1 MARITFLLIAL
12 VQFFSF
18 ATSYGATIAKRGP
31 PAGAIL
37 VKANSLDASNGEF
50 SKIQDAVESLPN
62 DGSSQ
67 VIYIYGGTYKEQ
79 VVITRKGPLMIIGET
94 NSDGSNA
101 VTIVHSSSLSQV
113 NTDEETATLRV
124 HTDNFSMYN
133 IDVKNTFG
141 QASENG
147 QALALS
153 TSGNNQGFYACGF
166 YGYQDTILVNGG
178 TQFFAYC
185 YIEGAV
191 DYIFGQHGR
200 SIFYKCVLASIG
212 KGYITAHGPSAG
224 ENSIIVIDS
233 STIKAAVDGLQH
245 QVYLGRPW
253 SEYANVAY
261 TSCTL
266 DDSIHP
272 DGWRIWSKDEP
283 HTDHVNFVEYN
294 SQGAGASS
302 NRVSFA
308 KVVNSGADYS
318 IDKVLGSGWE
328 KWVDTRFHN

>member
-37 VKANSLDASNGEF
+37 VKANGAKKSKGEF
-50 SKIQDAVESLPN
+50 SKIQDAVQSLPN

-67 VIYIYGGTYKEQ
+67 VIYIYGGIYKEQ
-79 VVITRKGPLMIIGET
+79 VVITRKGPLKIIGEA
-94 NSDGSNA
+94 NGA
-101 VTIVHSSSLSQV
+101 VTITQSKSAQQAAS
-113 NTDEETATLRV
+113 DEETATLRV
-124 HTDNFSMYN
+124 HVDNFSMYN
-133 IDVKNTFG
+133 VNVKNTFG
-141 QASENG
+141 RARKDG

-153 TSGNNQGFYACGF
+153 TSGEKQAYYDCGF
-166 YGYQDTILVNGG
+166 YSYQDTILVNGG
-178 TQFFAYC
+178 TQFFANC

-191 DYIFGQHGR
+191 DYIFGKHGR
-200 SIFYKCVLASIG
+200 SLFHKCVLASIG
-212 KGYITAHGPSAG
+212 EGYITAHGPSAG
-224 ENSIIVIDS
+224 ENSIIVIDRS
-233 STIKAAVDGLQH
+233 IIKAGVGGLH
-245 QVYLGRPW
+245 QKVYLGRPW

-308 KVVNSGADYS
+308 KVVKSGADYS
-318 IDKVLGSGWE
+318 IRKVLGSGWE
-328 KWVDTRFHN
+328 KWVDRQFHAKLA

>member
-133 IDVKNTFG
+133 VNVKNTFG

-185 YIEGAV
+185 AV

-200 SIFYKCVLASIG
+200 SIFYKCVLASIAE
-212 KGYITAHGPSAG
+212 GYITAHGPSAG

-233 STIKAAVDGLQH
+233 STIKAG
-245 QVYLGRPW
+245 
-253 SEYANVAY
+253 
-261 TSCTL
+261 
-266 DDSIHP
+266 
-272 DGWRIWSKDEP
+272 
-283 HTDHVNFVEYN
+283 
-294 SQGAGASS
+294 
-302 NRVSFA
+302 
-308 KVVNSGADYS
+308 
-318 IDKVLGSGWE
+318 
-328 KWVDTRFHN
+328 

>member
-253 SEYANVAY
+253 SEYA
-261 TSCTL
+261 
-266 DDSIHP
+266 
-272 DGWRIWSKDEP
+272 K
-283 HTDHVNFVEYN
+283 
-294 SQGAGASS
+294 
-302 NRVSFA
+302 
-308 KVVNSGADYS
+308 
-318 IDKVLGSGWE
+318 
-328 KWVDTRFHN
+328 